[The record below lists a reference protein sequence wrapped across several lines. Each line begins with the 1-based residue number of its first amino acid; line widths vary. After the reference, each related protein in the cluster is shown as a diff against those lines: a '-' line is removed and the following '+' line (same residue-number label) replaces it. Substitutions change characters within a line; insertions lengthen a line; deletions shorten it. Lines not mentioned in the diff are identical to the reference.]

1 MHNKTIGQVFKELNS
16 SEKGISEK
24 EIEARLKQYGLNE
37 IKEGKK
43 NTDEM
48 QLLRSIRQK
57 IDFIKSN
64 PFYGDNIP
72 KEQIPKEYK
81 VQNLWRVEL
90 SQFWRMLYTIK
101 GDQIEIICFVL
112 DILDHKN
119 YDKKFGYKKK

>member
-1 MHNKTIGQVFKELNS
+1 MNKVTRVILIDKADLEYKL
-16 SEKGISEK
+16 
-24 EIEARLKQYGLNE
+24 LNE
-37 IKEGKK
+37 LIGKQIKEGKK

-90 SQFWRMLYTIK
+90 SQFWRMLYTLTE
-101 GDQIEIICFVL
+101 GESQIEIIAFVL
-112 DILDHKN
+112 DVLNHKDYN
-119 YDKKFGYKKK
+119 KKFGYK